1 MNKYQI
7 VYADPPWSYN
17 DKGIWGSAE
26 SQYPTMTQSELTQMP
41 IKDITDR
48 NCYLFLWATSPLL
61 PEALEVMTAWGFKY
75 KTLAFVW
82 LKMNSNNFGC
92 VYGIGHY
99 TKPSTE
105 VCILGVRGRLDIAN
119 DSVMQV
125 IMAPRL
131 EHSRK
136 PAEIRGRIVQLMG
149 DLPRI
154 ELFARRK
161 VDGWDSWGNEVESD
175 IEL

>member
-1 MNKYQI
+1 MKYQI
-7 VYADPPWSYN
+7 IYADPPWQYN

-26 SQYPTMTQSELTQMP
+26 SQYPTMSQEELKALP
-41 IKDITDR
+41 IRDITDK

-61 PEALEVMTAWGFKY
+61 PEALEIVRTWGFQY

-92 VYGIGHY
+92 VYGLGHY

-105 VCILGVRGRLDIAN
+105 VCILGTKGKLDIYN
-119 DSVMQV
+119 DNIMQV

-131 EHSRK
+131 EHSHK
-136 PAEIRGRIVQLMG
+136 PSEIRGRITSLLG

-154 ELFARRK
+154 ELFARQK
-161 VDGWDSWGNEVESD
+161 
-175 IEL
+175 IYYHQLQKI